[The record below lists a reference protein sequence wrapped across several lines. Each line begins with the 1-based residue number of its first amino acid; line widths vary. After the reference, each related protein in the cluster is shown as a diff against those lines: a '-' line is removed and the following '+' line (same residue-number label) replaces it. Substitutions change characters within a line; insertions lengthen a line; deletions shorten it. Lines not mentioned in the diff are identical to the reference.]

1 MKTSHIIHF
10 SDSADMVKIPDNSID
25 LIITSPPY
33 PMIEMWDQF
42 FSESD
47 PKVRTALCNHEGYAA
62 FQLMHARLNKTWSEV
77 IRVLRTG
84 GIACINIGDA
94 TREIHTEFSLFPNH
108 SNIIQFFVS
117 SGCLMLPTI
126 IWRKQ
131 SNKPNKFMGSGMMPP
146 NAYVTLEHEYILI
159 FRKGSPR
166 IFHISE
172 KENRYRSSFF
182 WEERNLWFS
191 DIWTDIKGTQQNQ
204 AEKAGKEDIRK
215 RTAAFPF
222 EIPSRLIS
230 MFSIQGDTIL
240 DPFLGTGT
248 TSLAALASGRNSI
261 GYECD
266 TKFYPVIQRQIMNC
280 ADFCIEHTE
289 KRVLDHRRY
298 MQHRT
303 DEGNK
308 GKYSSEPYGFEVI
321 TRQEIQIFLPV
332 LQQITEEQRGVFE
345 ATYMSDPKKAKK
357 TEYQS
362 ILF

>member
-1 MKTSHIIHF
+1 
-10 SDSADMVKIPDNSID
+10 
-25 LIITSPPY
+25 
-33 PMIEMWDQF
+33 
-42 FSESD
+42 
-47 PKVRTALCNHEGYAA
+47 
-62 FQLMHARLNKTWSEV
+62 
-77 IRVLRTG
+77 
-84 GIACINIGDA
+84 
-94 TREIHTEFSLFPNH
+94 
-108 SNIIQFFVS
+108 
-117 SGCLMLPTI
+117 
-126 IWRKQ
+126 
-131 SNKPNKFMGSGMMPP
+131 MGSGMMPP

-166 IFHISE
+166 IFHLSE

-191 DIWTDIKGTQQNQ
+191 DIWMDIKGTQQNQ
-204 AEKAGKEDIRK
+204 TDYAGEEDVRK

-266 TKFYPVIQRQIMNC
+266 TRFYPIIQRQIMNS
-280 ADFCIEHTE
+280 ANFCIEHRE
-289 KRVLDHRRY
+289 KRLLNHRRY
-298 MQHRT
+298 MQLRNK
-303 DEGNK
+303 EGK
-308 GKYSSEPYGFEVI
+308 EGKYSSKPYGFEVI

-332 LQQITEEQRGVFE
+332 LQQITEEQKGVFE
-345 ATYMSDPKKAKK
+345 ATYLSDPEYVKN

-362 ILF
+362 ILS